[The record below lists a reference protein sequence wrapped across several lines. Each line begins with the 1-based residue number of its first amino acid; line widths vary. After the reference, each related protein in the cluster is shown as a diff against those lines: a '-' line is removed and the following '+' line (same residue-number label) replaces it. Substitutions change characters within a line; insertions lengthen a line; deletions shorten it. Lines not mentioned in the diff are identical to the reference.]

1 MFSNSLSS
9 FICASFRANQ
19 LLRPGFFGLDSIIRT
34 ALPPSLGLGCMGGIA
49 AVLSENEKAA
59 LNDSRRLM
67 AISSRAGSPRINW
80 ADFECPD
87 SSNIDFLGLGA

>member
-9 FICASFRANQ
+9 FTCASFRANQ
-19 LLRPGFFGLDSIIRT
+19 LLRPGFFGLDSIVQT
-34 ALPPSLGLGCMGGIA
+34 ALPPSLGLGCIGGIV

-67 AISSRAGSPRINW
+67 SICSRAGLPHTPW